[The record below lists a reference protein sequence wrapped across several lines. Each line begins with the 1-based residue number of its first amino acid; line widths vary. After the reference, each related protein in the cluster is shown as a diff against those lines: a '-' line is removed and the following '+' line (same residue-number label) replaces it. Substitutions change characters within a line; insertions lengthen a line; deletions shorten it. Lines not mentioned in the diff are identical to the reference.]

1 MRSVWIIILH
11 SIISLTVFLLGLYV
25 LIEKK
30 MIISGKLTGDLYQF
44 DYPGNVII
52 ALSFFIV
59 SAFMVVVLLKGKKP
73 RKIAEWLLITALLL
87 FVVGAFI

>member
-1 MRSVWIIILH
+1 MRSVWTIILH
-11 SIISLTVFLLGLYV
+11 SIISLIVFLLGLYV

-59 SAFMVVVLLKGKKP
+59 SAFMVVVLLKGKKTK
-73 RKIAEWLLITALLL
+73 KIAEWLLITALLL

>member
-30 MIISGKLTGDLYQF
+30 MIISGKQTGDLYQF